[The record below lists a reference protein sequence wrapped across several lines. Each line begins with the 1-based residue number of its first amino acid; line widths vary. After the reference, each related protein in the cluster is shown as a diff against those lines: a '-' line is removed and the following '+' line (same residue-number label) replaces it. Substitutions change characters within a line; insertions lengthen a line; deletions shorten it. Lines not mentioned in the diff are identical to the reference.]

1 MARKP
6 NSGRKKGLTSE
17 IFFDI
22 KRNDKGKPVYDTIKV
37 VQPKNNK
44 DIFHVNLKDT
54 GGFFGTFDKKSNTL
68 YLRESYFNNSYN
80 GFNFG
85 GYSKKYVER
94 LGQGFVEALNKEL
107 GIAKIQ
113 VKFSPMGTIPD
124 ERQ

>member
-1 MARKP
+1 MSRKP
-6 NSGRKKGLTSE
+6 KSGRKKGLTSE
-17 IFFDI
+17 ISFDI
-22 KRNDKGKPVYDTIKV
+22 KRNDKGKPAYDTIKV

-44 DIFHVNLKDT
+44 NILHVNKSTNDFL
-54 GGFFGTFDKKSNTL
+54 GSFDKKSNTL